1 MPDEGRD
8 AVCRKARGICVVKLY
23 ELPTTFQMW
32 SFFYHRSFIMA
43 ARYISYAK
51 RGRPTREEM
60 MTVIFDSY
68 IKITNAL
75 RQLDDIYKREFHYR
89 NQQYKNDINNKNS

>member
-32 SFFYHRSFIMA
+32 SFFIFTTGVLLWQHGIFLMQNA
-43 ARYISYAK
+43 ADQHAK
-51 RGRPTREEM
+51 
-60 MTVIFDSY
+60 
-68 IKITNAL
+68 K
-75 RQLDDIYKREFHYR
+75 
-89 NQQYKNDINNKNS
+89 

>member
-32 SFFYHRSFIMA
+32 SFFTTGVLLWRNMA
-43 ARYISYAK
+43 DQHAK
-51 RGRPTREEM
+51 
-60 MTVIFDSY
+60 
-68 IKITNAL
+68 K
-75 RQLDDIYKREFHYR
+75 
-89 NQQYKNDINNKNS
+89 